1 MRRLL
6 LCCLLACSVLSPA
19 LAQNK
24 QLLYDF
30 NEIPQALLL
39 NPGTKAEYQWYA
51 GVTALS
57 GISVQGRA
65 SGISVNDLFADD
77 GLDVND
83 KIRDRVINS
92 LNARDEFGATVQAE
106 WLSGG
111 FRGREHPENFYSFG
125 IYTLQDAITYWP
137 ADLAELVW
145 EGNAGQL
152 GRRYRLGHLKTRGDL
167 LNVFHFGINKQLD
180 NRWIVGARAKLYSG
194 MVSFKSSTNSGYFLT
209 EPGTNNLLR
218 SILDANLKLRTSGF
232 EAIRRIVED
241 DTADR
246 AAAIRREL
254 ISRGFFGGDLGLGVD
269 LGFTHNLSNRLV
281 LTASLLDLGFLVH
294 ATDVRTFTVQGRG
307 EIEGVEAIFPE
318 ALSDPDR
325 EFWQQL
331 VDELEGLVPY
341 EENGRTYLSFRPTQL
356 YASVRYNFGQQNP
369 GGDGSDCNC
378 DPRSGKSGPAPL
390 PDYRSS
396 VGGQLHMVNRPRGP
410 QAALT
415 AFYQRRFWNALAL
428 KATYTADKFSLAN
441 LGLGMSLQAGPVEFY
456 LLADNLLGYRNLAA
470 SHTQS
475 FQIGLNI
482 LSWGRNR

>member
-1 MRRLL
+1 MRQLL
-6 LCCLLACSVLSPA
+6 LTCFLASCA
-19 LAQNK
+19 LWHARSQNK

-51 GVTALS
+51 GVPALS
-57 GISVQGRA
+57 GLFVQGRA

-83 KIRDRVINS
+83 KVRDRAING
-92 LNARDEFGATVQAE
+92 LKPRDEFGATVQADL
-106 WLSGG
+106 LSGG

-125 IYTLQDAITYWP
+125 LYTLADVITYWP

-194 MVSFKSSTNSGYFLT
+194 MVSYKSSTNRGYFLT
-209 EPGTNNLLR
+209 EPGSNNLLR
-218 SILDANLKLRTSGF
+218 SVLDANMQLRTSGF

-241 DTADR
+241 DAADR
-246 AAAIRREL
+246 AAEIRREL
-254 ISRGFFGGDLGLGVD
+254 VGRGFFGGDLGLGVD

-281 LTASLLDLGFLVH
+281 LTASLLDLGFMVH
-294 ATDVRTFTVQGRG
+294 STDVRNFTVQGRG
-307 EIEGVEAIFPE
+307 TTEGVEAIFPE

-331 VDELEGLVPY
+331 VDQLEGLVPY
-341 EENGRTYLSFRPTQL
+341 EENERTYLSFRPTQL
-356 YASVRYNFGQQNP
+356 YTSVRYNFGQQNA
-369 GGDGSDCNC
+369 GTTTSDCNC
-378 DPRSGKSGPAPL
+378 DYRNGKSGTTPL

-415 AFYQRRFWNALAL
+415 AFYQRRFWNALVL

-482 LSWGRNR
+482 LSWGRN

>member
-1 MRRLL
+1 MRQRLL
-6 LCCLLACSVLSPA
+6 TCLLAIGVLCKA
-19 LAQNK
+19 EAQNK

-51 GVTALS
+51 GVPLLS
-57 GISVQGRA
+57 GISLQGRA
-65 SGISVNDLFADD
+65 SGISVNDLFAND
-77 GLDVND
+77 GLDIND
-83 KIRDRVINS
+83 KVRDRAIGG
-92 LNARDEFGATVQAE
+92 LKARDEFGTTVQAE
-106 WLSGG
+106 LLSGG

-125 IYTLQDAITYWP
+125 IYTLADAITYWP

-145 EGNAGQL
+145 EGNAGQQ
-152 GRRYRLGHLKTRGDL
+152 GRRYRLAHLKTRGDM

-180 NRWIVGARAKLYSG
+180 NRWTVGARAKLYSG

-218 SILDANLKLRTSGF
+218 SILDANMKLRTSGF
-232 EAIRRIVED
+232 EAIRRILD
-241 DTADR
+241 DNTADR
-246 AAAIRREL
+246 AAEIRREMV
-254 ISRGFFGGDLGLGVD
+254 SRGFFGGDLGLGVD

-281 LTASLLDLGFLVH
+281 LTASLLDLGFLVYS
-294 ATDVRTFTVQGRG
+294 TDVRTFTLQGRG

-318 ALSDPDR
+318 ALSNPDR

-331 VDELEGLVPY
+331 VDELEGLVPF
-341 EENGRTYLSFRPTQL
+341 EENDRTYLSFRPTQL
-356 YASVRYNFGQQNP
+356 YASVRYNFGQKNV
-369 GGDGSDCNC
+369 GGATADCDC
-378 DPRSGKSGPAPL
+378 DYRNGKSGPAPL

-396 VGGQLHMVNRPRGP
+396 VGGQLHLVNRPRGP

-482 LSWGRNR
+482 LSWGRN